1 MSTPGQTKFRD
12 VVSCINRVFMR
23 RKTPD
28 TTNTGHDKGRRRACG
43 RGGPSR
49 AWCAAAISVR
59 DSPALV
65 ITPAL
70 VIPRSNYKPCP
81 ASMRRAVQRRDVAT
95 RRAIHENIA
104 ADLFYTSV
112 KLDSQA
118 TQSSDTGSW
127 RVSRRDVAK
136 CGLGSTSSL

>member
-65 ITPAL
+65 IPTW
-70 VIPRSNYKPCP
+70 SNYKPCP
-81 ASMRRAVQRRDVAT
+81 ASMRRAAQRRRDVAT